1 MIRKKLPILIN
12 FAKLSFLYI
21 LISGCQEIDS
31 QRLERKCAN
40 NSPFRNIKRTLEYCN
55 KGILIDPL
63 NPHNYN
69 NRAVQKHALFDFY
82 GAIEDSSK
90 AIELRAQDTNDLAE
104 HYYGR
109 GTHYY
114 AIQDLKGACLD
125 WEKASQLRN
134 RNAKTDFKKYC
145 NSFIKIHER

>member
-1 MIRKKLPILIN
+1 MILLIHIIIIIGQFKKW
-12 FAKLSFLYI
+12 SVDY
-21 LISGCQEIDS
+21 
-31 QRLERKCAN
+31 
-40 NSPFRNIKRTLEYCN
+40 
-55 KGILIDPL
+55 
-63 NPHNYN
+63 
-69 NRAVQKHALFDFY
+69 Y